1 MSINLDAFESFVK
14 ILVIGVG
21 GGGSNAVNEMIDDE
35 MKNIDFWVFNTDAQA
50 LATSKSANRLVLG
63 EQVTKGLG
71 AGGDPETGKQAALD
85 SIDRINEI
93 IDGYDMVFIACGEG
107 GGTGTGAAPIVA
119 KACKD
124 KGALTVA
131 IVTRPFTFEGNLRS
145 SRAAAGIAELKK
157 YVDSLIVIPNERLL
171 VGLDK
176 PLTMIQSFA
185 LSDDVLKITND
196 ISEVLNGKTVE
207 LKGDSE

>member
-107 GGTGTGAAPIVA
+107 
-119 KACKD
+119 
-124 KGALTVA
+124 
-131 IVTRPFTFEGNLRS
+131 
-145 SRAAAGIAELKK
+145 
-157 YVDSLIVIPNERLL
+157 
-171 VGLDK
+171 
-176 PLTMIQSFA
+176 
-185 LSDDVLKITND
+185 
-196 ISEVLNGKTVE
+196 
-207 LKGDSE
+207 